1 MNTTDSPDALEAEA
15 HELLARGH
23 TMLAQAARLRAAQ
36 PRQTAAPPST
46 KPPLM
51 DTRDCAHSLGVST
64 ATINRLVQAG
74 RIPFITVGESRRF
87 EMGAVLAALERRG
100 ATQNAGAQATSKS
113 RVVIPG
119 VRLLS
124 RPKGVSS
131 P

>member
-1 MNTTDSPDALEAEA
+1 MNTNDSPDALDAEA
-15 HELLARGH
+15 HELLARGY

-46 KPPLM
+46 KPPLV

-64 ATINRLVQAG
+64 ATVNRMVQAG

-87 EMGAVLAALERRG
+87 EMGPVLAALEHHG
-100 ATQNAGAQATSKS
+100 ATRNVREATSKN
-113 RVVIPG
+113 RVVLPG

-124 RPKGVSS
+124 RRKGLSS